1 MTSGNASVLLEIN
14 LGCCSYRYVEFKAKM
29 PLYLLLASITLLLNF
44 SLTTCLIEKKA

>member
-1 MTSGNASVLLEIN
+1 MTGGNASVLLEIN

-29 PLYLLLASITLLLNF
+29 PFYLLASITLLLNF